1 MNCRVKQNQPHV
13 YSSSFPN
20 RAPNPC
26 CAKRWARGEVPYRGA
41 CLLALI
47 RLTIIC
53 CRNFEGRHKIPH
65 FCVAVPSAVV
75 AWGLGM
81 LVQEIIHEEI
91 AWMVFFVVWLG
102 L

>member
-1 MNCRVKQNQPHV
+1 MLGGLSLMV
-13 YSSSFPN
+13 
-20 RAPNPC
+20 
-26 CAKRWARGEVPYRGA
+26 
-41 CLLALI
+41 LALI
-47 RLTIIC
+47 IRC
-53 CRNFEGRHKIPH
+53 CRDFEGRHKIPR

>member
-1 MNCRVKQNQPHV
+1 MANAGHAAKVG
-13 YSSSFPN
+13 
-20 RAPNPC
+20 
-26 CAKRWARGEVPYRGA
+26 CAKVGDVNTVAKAQQDFDRGQVLG
-41 CLLALI
+41 LMVLALI